1 MHDFIQS
8 RYLWICVAS
17 CGFKS
22 YPNFVSRSY
31 RDDEE
36 EKFMFDDPTAVYV
49 YLNVRTCDTCN
60 NVFRI
65 LDYLL
70 VILTLQY
77 NEPRILLE

>member
-49 YLNVRTCDTCN
+49 YLNVRVT
-60 NVFRI
+60 R
-65 LDYLL
+65 
-70 VILTLQY
+70 VIMCFEY
-77 NEPRILLE
+77 SIIC

>member
-1 MHDFIQS
+1 MTLYNRDICEFVS
-8 RYLWICVAS
+8 RPVA
-17 CGFKS
+17 FKS

-31 RDDEE
+31 RDDEK

-49 YLNVRTCDTCN
+49 YLNVHTCDTCN